1 MTPACKDGTQV
12 PCASGGPISQGIPSH
27 DESRGFEIPHTLEL
41 GKKKNLAAFSL
52 PEGRDNGSD
61 RKGPEA

>member
-1 MTPACKDGTQV
+1 MTPACKAGMQV
-12 PCASGGPISQGIPSH
+12 SCASGGPIFQGIPSH
-27 DESRGFEIPHTLEL
+27 DESRGFEIPLTLEL
-41 GKKKNLAAFSL
+41 GTKNNLAAFSL